1 MKTLRIGAGAGFA
14 SDRIDPAVD
23 LAQRGQLDYLV
34 FECLAERTIALSQ
47 LRKRQNPTLGYDP
60 MLEPRM
66 RAVLPACRKHG
77 TRILSNMGAANPRA
91 AAQRTIEIAQQLG
104 LRGLRVACLEG
115 DDVLLAHA
123 PSFLPFDD
131 EPLPDS
137 AQILTANA
145 YLGADAIAQAL
156 ATGADVV
163 LTGRVADPSLF
174 VGAFLH
180 TFGWSQQDW
189 NRLGQATAVGHLLEC
204 AGQLTGGY
212 FADPGFKD
220 VPHLERLGFPLA
232 QVSEDASAQLS
243 KLPGTGGVLDLQ
255 TCREQILYEVMDPSA
270 YLTPDVAADFTT
282 LRFTQQGQDRVH
294 VCGATGRPRPDHYK
308 LSIGVEDGYLA
319 EAQISYAGPGALA
332 RARLASSILRSR
344 LDHLQP
350 AQLRLDLHGVQAI
363 FGESAS
369 PDGTPAASAAE
380 PSEIRLRAAA
390 RFHDPAHPALAEQR
404 AAELTREVES
414 LYLNGPAGGCGVTSS
429 VRHNI
434 AIVPGL
440 IPRDCVRTTVT
451 LLEVP

>member
-1 MKTLRIGAGAGFA
+1 MKPLRIGAGAGFA

-23 LAQRGQLDYLV
+23 LAERGDLDYLV

-47 LRKRQNPTLGYDP
+47 IRKRQNPALGYDP
-60 MLEPRM
+60 MLEQRM

-91 AAQRTIEIAQQLG
+91 AADRTIEIAQQLG
-104 LRGLRVACLEG
+104 LHGLRVACVEG
-115 DDVLLAHA
+115 DDVLKLT

-131 EPLPDS
+131 ELLPDP
-137 AQILTANA
+137 AHILTANA
-145 YLGADAIAQAL
+145 YLGADVIAQAL

-180 TFGWSQQDW
+180 SFGWSQQDW

-220 VPHLERLGFPLA
+220 VPALEDLGFPLA
-232 QVSEDASAQLS
+232 QVNEDATAQLR
-243 KLPGTGGVLDLQ
+243 KLPGTGGVLNLQ
-255 TCREQILYEVMDPSA
+255 TCREQILYEVMNPSA
-270 YLTPDVAADFTT
+270 YLTPDVAADFSTIR
-282 LRFTQQGQDRVH
+282 LTQQGQDRVH
-294 VCGATGRPRPDHYK
+294 VCGATGRPRPAHYK

-332 RARLASSILRSR
+332 RARLAARILSSR
-344 LDHLQP
+344 LERLHP
-350 AQLRLDLHGVQAI
+350 TQLRLDLHGVQAI
-363 FGESAS
+363 FGEDAL
-369 PDGTPAASAAE
+369 PDANPAACAAE

-390 RFHDPAHPALAEQR
+390 RFHDPAHPTLAEQC

-429 VRHNI
+429 IRHNI

-440 IPRDCVRTTVT
+440 IPRDCVHTTIT